1 MNKAKHW
8 LDSTLYLIWSW
19 RQGKRKSWMIEMN
32 KQIDWHRFHIRY
44 ENEVEEKEIGECE
57 KTNKQID
64 WHRFHIQY
72 ENEGK
77 EKK

>member
-1 MNKAKHW
+1 
-8 LDSTLYLIWSW
+8 
-19 RQGKRKSWMIEMN
+19 MIEMN

-44 ENEVEEKEIGECE
+44 ENEGKEKEITEC
-57 KTNKQID
+57 KKMNKQID

>member
-1 MNKAKHW
+1 M
-8 LDSTLYLIWSW
+8 T
-19 RQGKRKSWMIEMN
+19 EMN
-32 KQIDWHRFHIRY
+32 KQIDCHRFHIRY
-44 ENEVEEKEIGECE
+44 EVEGKEKEIAEWE

-77 EKK
+77 KKK